1 MKVQEAIDML
11 TKYYKPTDEIAIDWA
26 DREQFNGDGET
37 SLKTWNLALGLM
49 DRGDS
54 IIDIDW
60 VEHCVYTAQNNKGGV
75 V

>member
-26 DREQFNGDGET
+26 DREQFNGDGKT
-37 SLKTWNLALGLM
+37 SLKTWSLALRLM

-54 IIDIDW
+54 IIDIDL
-60 VEHCVYTAQNNKGGV
+60 VENCVYLAQEEAK
-75 V
+75 